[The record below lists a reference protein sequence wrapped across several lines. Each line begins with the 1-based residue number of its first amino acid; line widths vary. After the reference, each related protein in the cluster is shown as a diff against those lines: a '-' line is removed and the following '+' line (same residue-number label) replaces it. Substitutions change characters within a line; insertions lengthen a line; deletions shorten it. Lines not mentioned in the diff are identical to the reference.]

1 MQSCG
6 CRRDGEGIVYHK
18 SPGPRARQA
27 AQEERLRQVSAEP
40 LRSSAAKRNKTLPI
54 IYRRKKPPCR
64 YDAAGR
70 LFMGRGSVGEVA
82 LLLELFDE
90 LAGSVKIL
98 SQIHFIVS
106 AK

>member
-1 MQSCG
+1 
-6 CRRDGEGIVYHK
+6 
-18 SPGPRARQA
+18 
-27 AQEERLRQVSAEP
+27 
-40 LRSSAAKRNKTLPI
+40 
-54 IYRRKKPPCR
+54 
-64 YDAAGR
+64 
-70 LFMGRGSVGEVA
+70 MGRGSVGEVA